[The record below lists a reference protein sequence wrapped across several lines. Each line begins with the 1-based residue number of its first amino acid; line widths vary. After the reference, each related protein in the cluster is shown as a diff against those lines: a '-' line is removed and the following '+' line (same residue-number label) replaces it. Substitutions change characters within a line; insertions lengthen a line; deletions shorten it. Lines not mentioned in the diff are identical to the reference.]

1 MMKHSNDGRPRMSG
15 WDLLLL
21 ALVGACGGPIGSVS
35 INDPPSSPEESAAAQ
50 VLTEREI
57 RRCVEEAGFQYI
69 EHPWPVGF
77 YQASFKSPRHRAI
90 IVQEDREYAS
100 RYGYGW
106 TETIIATYLYV
117 LPNPNSEYMEQL
129 DEDSQERYWPI
140 VNECRKKVRVESG
153 HREDLNEAFAKNMDE
168 LDRRILS
175 HSKVLARL
183 PDWSECMREQGYE
196 YYALQDPVEDVKQKI
211 TQSTRGDEDLDQ
223 DHTLSDE
230 VLREQARQRAVTRL
244 REFGPQEAAIAGAD
258 LECREGAGLLDAL
271 AEVREELDAE
281 FDLDNVALLAEARKA
296 RGRVLS

>member
-1 MMKHSNDGRPRMSG
+1 MMKSSSYGNFRMSG
-15 WDLLLL
+15 WALLLL
-21 ALVGACGGPIGSVS
+21 ALVGACGGPVGSAS
-35 INDPPSSPEESAAAQ
+35 INDPPPSPEESAAAQ
-50 VLTEREI
+50 VLTERKI

-117 LPNPNSEYMEQL
+117 LPNPNSDYMERL
-129 DEDSQERYWPI
+129 DEDSQERYWPT

-153 HREDLNEAFAKNMDE
+153 RREDLGEAFAKKMDE

-175 HSKVLARL
+175 HRKVLARL
-183 PDWSECMREQGYE
+183 PDWSECMREKGYE
-196 YYALQDPVEDVKQKI
+196 YYTLEDPVEDIKQKI
-211 TQSTRGDEDLDQ
+211 NQATGGDDDSDY

-230 VLREQARQRAVTRL
+230 FLRKQALQISVTRL
-244 REFGPQEAAIAGAD
+244 REFQPEEAAIAVAD
-258 LECREGAGLLDAL
+258 TECREPTGLLDAL

-281 FDLDNVALLAEARKA
+281 FDRDNVAFLSEARNA
-296 RGRVLS
+296 RE